1 MLFRSS
7 IFDHSFENRGS
18 EILSPHLIKEIVRN
32 HLSGQREFPIVQLA
46 ERRSLMSNNPHVGII
61 VGSTRKGRF
70 SERAAAWFQ
79 AIATRRSDLSAE
91 IIDLRD
97 YPMPFFD
104 EPASPAWVPP
114 TEPEAIRWA
123 TKLAEL
129 DGFVFV
135 TPEYNHG
142 YSAVLKNALDYA
154 YQAFNRKPAAFVGYG
169 GVGAA
174 RAIEQLRM
182 VAIELQMAPIPKAV
196 NIGMTEFLGIWQQG
210 KDFADFVHLE
220 QAAIA
225 LLDDL
230 SWWSR
235 TLQTGRQTTSAQAS
249 ID

>member
-1 MLFRSS
+1 MPKT
-7 IFDHSFENRGS
+7 
-18 EILSPHLIKEIVRN
+18 PHIGIVV
-32 HLSGQREFPIVQLA
+32 GWTRE
-46 ERRSLMSNNPHVGII
+46 
-61 VGSTRKGRF
+61 GRF

-79 AIATRRSDLSAE
+79 RIAARRTDLSVE

-104 EPASPAWVPP
+104 EPASPAWMPP
-114 TEPEAIRWA
+114 KNQVAQRWMA
-123 TKLAEL
+123 KLAEL
-129 DGFVFV
+129 DGLVFV

-154 YQAFNRKPAAFVGYG
+154 FQQFNRKPAAFVGYG

-182 VAIELQMAPIPKAV
+182 VAVELQMAPIPKSV
-196 NIGMTEFLGIWQQG
+196 NVGMAEFLAIWQQG
-210 KDFADFVHLE
+210 KDFADFPHLE
-220 QAAIA
+220 QAAVA

-235 TLQTGRQTTSAQAS
+235 TLQAGRQATSVQ
-249 ID
+249 

>member
-1 MLFRSS
+1 
-7 IFDHSFENRGS
+7 
-18 EILSPHLIKEIVRN
+18 
-32 HLSGQREFPIVQLA
+32 
-46 ERRSLMSNNPHVGII
+46 MSKNPHIGIV
-61 VGSTRKGRF
+61 VGSTRQDRF

-79 AIATRRSDLSAE
+79 KIAVQRTDFSVE
-91 IIDLRD
+91 VVDLRD

-104 EPASPAWVPP
+104 EPASPAWMPP
-114 TEPEAIRWA
+114 KNHVVERWA
-123 TKLAEL
+123 AKLAEL

-154 YQAFNRKPAAFVGYG
+154 FQQFNRKPAAFVGYG

-182 VAIELQMAPIPKAV
+182 VAVELQMAPIPKSV
-196 NIGMTEFLGIWQQG
+196 NIGMAEFLSIWQQG
-210 KDFADFVHLE
+210 KDFADFPHLE
-220 QAAIA
+220 QAAVA

-235 TLQTGRQTTSAQAS
+235 TLQTGRQAAYALAS
-249 ID
+249 VD